1 MLFRVNEIGLFQK
14 EKKDIVKFNDE
25 INFISGE
32 SSTGKSSIGA
42 IINYCL
48 GSSKNIPGAKIAN
61 DPDVFIINLTI
72 DVHHILIARNK
83 FNAIELKGEKYI
95 FLKKP
100 SRICSVF
107 YFNLNTFNNL
117 KLHLHH
123 VAIIFRCVSS

>member
-61 DPDVFIINLTI
+61 DPDVFII
-72 DVHHILIARNK
+72 
-83 FNAIELKGEKYI
+83 EKI
-95 FLKKP
+95 SPMLA
-100 SRICSVF
+100 SVGVK
-107 YFNLNTFNNL
+107 Y
-117 KLHLHH
+117 KDS
-123 VAIIFRCVSS
+123 V